1 MITEEKK
8 CSKCGKKIK
17 NNSDTCEPFECFD
30 IIINFK
36 NKE

>member
-8 CSKCGKKIK
+8 CFKCGKIIR
-17 NNSDTCEPFECFD
+17 NNSDTCEPLECFN
-30 IIINFK
+30 ITINFK